1 MSYQED
7 RFTEI
12 ANAIR
17 EKDGTTEPILA
28 TDFAARI
35 LEIPSG
41 GEPNFALYHIT
52 QVING
57 NNCELQ
63 IEEGSSYK
71 ITTAEL
77 PNTTIELSFGG
88 SVVSTKTTDA
98 TTGGKVSFNVN
109 DSGTYTIRALDSN
122 NTQLW
127 TNTVTVS
134 DNGEYIVK
142 SGKALSSYTFAEWHT
157 ILQGGYFSIMFSLKD
172 SFTYSQIDN
181 ILNNHKFFVE
191 NITQVGGK
199 EIVDFRMASKYS
211 GGNYNINPYVAYI
224 KNTTATSWSTNSY
237 SYGGYK
243 YSAMRQRM
251 MKQGDE
257 LYSQASGLLPDDYTG
272 TLTTGVKFSDLKYTD
287 TGLACSVYSYSSSA
301 DTFTLATTILTSDP
315 SNTDMLFIKGYFKNV
330 GQIDE
335 TTFNN
340 GVYYTSTTI
349 SNAIIYTKETTWVSG
364 TTYYG
369 LYETLQEDG
378 IFAGALKTSN
388 FASYLAK
395 FSDSASAGGAQT
407 SMVSSFSDYADIPAV
422 EEMTGVNRTTTLID
436 GGLAQSINA
445 YNLAGEGTK
454 KPSYDFSVRAI
465 GSTYWTRS
473 AYSNNYKSFCGIATN
488 GSIATNS
495 VHSINGVRL
504 GFRLQ

>member
-7 RFTEI
+7 RFAEI

-28 TDFAARI
+28 TDFATRI

-41 GEPNFALYHIT
+41 G
-52 QVING
+52 
-57 NNCELQ
+57 
-63 IEEGSSYK
+63 GSPYK

-122 NTQLW
+122 DTQLW

-134 DNGEYIVK
+134 DIGEYIVK

-172 SFTYSQIDN
+172 SFTYSQSGN
-181 ILNNHKFFVE
+181 ILHNHKFFVE
-191 NITQVGGK
+191 KITQVGGK
-199 EIVDFRMASKYS
+199 EIVDFRMANKYS
-211 GGNYNINPYVAYI
+211 GGNYNINPYFGYI
-224 KNTTATSWSTNSY
+224 TSASAGSWTTSRY

-251 MKQGDE
+251 MEIGEDV
-257 LYSQASGLLPDDYTG
+257 YSQAIGILPDDYTG

-287 TGLACSVYSYSSSA
+287 TGLACSVYSYRSSA
-301 DTFTLATTILTSDP
+301 DTFTLATTILTSFP
-315 SNTDMLFIKGYFKNV
+315 SNTAMLFIKGYFKSV

-335 TTFNN
+335 TTFNA

-395 FSDSASAGGAQT
+395 FSDSASAGGTQT

-422 EEMTGVNRTTTLID
+422 EEITDVNITTTLMS
-436 GGLAQSINA
+436 GVSGTNINA

-454 KPSYDFSVRAI
+454 KPSYDFSVQAT
-465 GSTYWTRS
+465 GSDYWTRS
-473 AYSNNYKSFCGIATN
+473 AGSVSSNYFCSISCLGYIYTANNVSAT
-488 GSIATNS
+488 
-495 VHSINGVRL
+495 NGVRL

>member
-1 MSYQED
+1 M
-7 RFTEI
+7 
-12 ANAIR
+12 AKIR
-17 EKDGTTEPILA
+17 NPI
-28 TDFAARI
+28 I
-35 LEIPSG
+35 VVG
-41 GEPNFALYHIT
+41 GEST
-52 QVING
+52 
-57 NNCELQ
+57 
-63 IEEGSSYK
+63 EGSPYK

-142 SGKALSSYTFAEWHT
+142 SGKLLENYTYAEWHT
-157 ILQGGYFSIMFSLKD
+157 ICQGGYFSIMFSLKD
-172 SFTYSQIDN
+172 TFTYNDSNN
-181 ILNNHKFFVE
+181 ILHNHKFFVE
-191 NITQVGGK
+191 KITQVDGK
-199 EIVDFRMASKYS
+199 EIVDFRMANKYS
-211 GGNYNINPYVAYI
+211 GGDYNINPFIAYI
-224 KNTTATSWSTNSY
+224 ASANASSWISVQYNF
-237 SYGGYK
+237 GGYK

-251 MKQGDE
+251 MEIGEDV
-257 LYSQASGLLPDDYTG
+257 YSQATGILPDDYSG
-272 TLTTGVKFSDLKYTD
+272 TLTTGIKFSDLKYSD
-287 TGLACSVYSYSSSA
+287 TGLTCPIYSYSSST
-301 DTFTLATTILTSDP
+301 DTMTLLSSASLTTP
-315 SNTDMLFIKGYFKNV
+315 SNNAMMFIKGYFKSV

-340 GVYYTSTTI
+340 GIYYTATTV

-378 IFAGALKTSN
+378 IFASALKTSN

-395 FSDSASAGGAQT
+395 FNDSASAGGTQT

-422 EEMTGVNRTTTLID
+422 EEITGVNRTTTLMSGVQARGHIH
-436 GGLAQSINA
+436 A
-445 YNLAGEGTK
+445 YNLANEGTK
-454 KPSYDFSVRAI
+454 KPSYDFSVQAI
-465 GSTYWTRS
+465 GARYYTRS
-473 AYSNNYKSFCGIATN
+473 TSSNNNPYFCVIANYGNIDEVGVFFTY
-488 GSIATNS
+488 A
-495 VHSINGVRL
+495 VRL
-504 GFRLQ
+504 GLRFQ